1 MQRRKHKTDN
11 KLSTKRYLIM
21 TYSVEF
27 DQIHYPLP
35 LSYNG
40 IADPA
45 MLKTQLRELK
55 IENHK
60 LRRDALQGSS
70 IQGIESDY
78 ERILLE
84 NKQLRKELKQCHDL
98 LKGAENSNV
107 SKELKVLQKL
117 VQNLEV
123 SFVVSVIDDDN
134 GDEGHNDHELFL
146 WYG

>member
-1 MQRRKHKTDN
+1 
-11 KLSTKRYLIM
+11 M

-45 MLKTQLRELK
+45 ILKTQLRELK

-98 LKGAENSNV
+98 LKGTENSNV

-134 GDEGHNDHELFL
+134 GDEDDNYHELFL

>member
-1 MQRRKHKTDN
+1 
-11 KLSTKRYLIM
+11 M

-45 MLKTQLRELK
+45 ILKTQLRELK

-98 LKGAENSNV
+98 LKGTENSNV

-134 GDEGHNDHELFL
+134 GDEGHNDHELLL
-146 WYG
+146 WFG

>member
-1 MQRRKHKTDN
+1 
-11 KLSTKRYLIM
+11 M

-45 MLKTQLRELK
+45 ILKTQLRVLK

-98 LKGAENSNV
+98 LKGTENSNV

-134 GDEGHNDHELFL
+134 GDEDDNYHELFL

>member
-1 MQRRKHKTDN
+1 
-11 KLSTKRYLIM
+11 M

-98 LKGAENSNV
+98 LKGTENSNV

-134 GDEGHNDHELFL
+134 CDEGHNDHELFL

>member
-1 MQRRKHKTDN
+1 
-11 KLSTKRYLIM
+11 M

-40 IADPA
+40 IADPTI
-45 MLKTQLRELK
+45 LKTQLRELK
-55 IENHK
+55 LENHK
-60 LRRDALQGSS
+60 LRQNALQGSS

-98 LKGAENSNV
+98 LKGTENSNV

-123 SFVVSVIDDDN
+123 SLVTRMIHSYFMLNKEAAV
-134 GDEGHNDHELFL
+134 
-146 WYG
+146 

>member
-1 MQRRKHKTDN
+1 
-11 KLSTKRYLIM
+11 M

-45 MLKTQLRELK
+45 ILKTQLRELK

-98 LKGAENSNV
+98 LKGTENSNV

-123 SFVVSVIDDDN
+123 SFVISVLDDDN
-134 GDEGHNDHELFL
+134 GDEDDNYHELFL

>member
-1 MQRRKHKTDN
+1 
-11 KLSTKRYLIM
+11 M

-45 MLKTQLRELK
+45 ILKTQLRELK

-98 LKGAENSNV
+98 LKGTENSNV

-134 GDEGHNDHELFL
+134 GDEDDNDHELFL